1 MIETEEMPGSSFCI
15 LTTQLEFLKKSL
27 EMFSV
32 QKKGGSDSKTPSTSV
47 CPSSKNVKASCQDT
61 ADTPS
66 KILQPTDGMHKL
78 CSQFVPGPLDVIC
91 ARGKKATQHSGNQR
105 FRALIKMNLP
115 KYSQA
120 SSKLDKS
127 LLVSSIIKAVR
138 QASPDGGFVR
148 EEDDGSWYEV
158 GDHFAREKCGQWYVR
173 LCVSCPNKSM
183 IENLT

>member
-15 LTTQLEFLKKSL
+15 LTTQLEFFFESL

-32 QKKGGSDSKTPSTSV
+32 QKKGGSDAKTV
-47 CPSSKNVKASCQDT
+47 CPLTKNVEASSQDT
-61 ADTPS
+61 AHTPS

-78 CSQFVPGPLDVIC
+78 CSQFLPGPFDVIC

-105 FRALIKMNLP
+105 FRAMIKMNLP

-120 SSKLDKS
+120 STKLDKS
-127 LLVSSIIKAVR
+127 LLVSSIIRAVR

-158 GDHFAREKCGQWYVR
+158 GDHFAREKCGQWYVSS
-173 LCVSCPNKSM
+173 LCIVSHKSDRESH
-183 IENLT
+183 IV